1 MSPRPP
7 DEAPRRGRETPAGAR
22 AAQARALAALRTAD
36 PLLGRLI
43 DEYPGLDPWEWRGR
57 WPREPFALLVRT
69 ITGQQ
74 ISTSAANA
82 IFGRLRDLLGADLSP
97 AGVARRSDDELR
109 TAGLSRAKLA
119 SLRDLSARILD
130 GSLDLVL
137 LADLPD
143 DELRRR
149 LLEVRGIGPW
159 TVELLL
165 IGLARE
171 DALPAADVGLRR
183 AVRDVYG
190 LDQLPSGAEVA
201 ALGERWRPYRSLAAA
216 YLYASLRQPT
226 ALG

>member
-1 MSPRPP
+1 MTERTPTQRESHKADPR
-7 DEAPRRGRETPAGAR
+7 GV
-22 AAQARALAALRTAD
+22 QARALAALRAAD
-36 PLLGRLI
+36 PVLGGLI
-43 DEYPGLDPWEWRGR
+43 DDHPTLDPWEWRAR

-74 ISTSAANA
+74 ISTSAADA
-82 IFGRLRDLLGADLSP
+82 IFGRVRELLGAEFTP
-97 AGVARRSDDELR
+97 AGLARRSDEELR
-109 TAGLSRAKLA
+109 GAGLSRAKLA
-119 SLRDLSARILD
+119 SLRDLSARVLA
-130 GSLDLVL
+130 GSLTIDR

-149 LLEVRGIGPW
+149 LPAVRGIGPW

-165 IGLARE
+165 IGLARP

-190 LDQLPSGAEVA
+190 LDHLPNGPEVA

-216 YLYASLRQPT
+216 YLYASLRRS
-226 ALG
+226 ASLD

>member
-1 MSPRPP
+1 MR
-7 DEAPRRGRETPAGAR
+7 EGRHAP
-22 AAQARALAALRTAD
+22 QIQVLAALRAAD
-36 PLLGRLI
+36 PVLGRLI
-43 DEYPGLDPWEWRGR
+43 DEYPALDPWEWRVR
-57 WPREPFALLVRT
+57 WPQQPFALIVRT

-82 IFGRLRDLLGADLSP
+82 IFGRVRDLLGADFTP
-97 AGVARRSDDELR
+97 AGVTRRSDEELR
-109 TAGLSRAKLA
+109 AAGLSRAKLA
-119 SLRDLSARILD
+119 SLRDLSARIMN
-130 GSLDLVL
+130 GSLDLGT

-165 IGLARE
+165 IGLARQ
-171 DALPAADVGLRR
+171 DALPAADIGLRR

-190 LDQLPSGAEVA
+190 LDHLPSGPEVA

-216 YLYASLRQPT
+216 YLYASLRQPA
-226 ALG
+226 ALD

>member
-1 MSPRPP
+1 MR
-7 DEAPRRGRETPAGAR
+7 EGRHAPK
-22 AAQARALAALRTAD
+22 AQTLAALRFAD
-36 PLLGRLI
+36 PVLRRLM
-43 DEYPGLDPWEWRGR
+43 DEHPALDPWEWRAR
-57 WPREPFALLVRT
+57 WPQEPFALLVRT

-82 IFGRLRDLLGADLSP
+82 IFGRVRDLLGAEFTP
-97 AGVARRSDDELR
+97 AGVTRRTDEELR

-119 SLRDLSARILD
+119 SLRDLSARIAN
-130 GSLDLVL
+130 GSLDLDL

-149 LLEVRGIGPW
+149 LQAVRGIGPW

-165 IGLARE
+165 IGLGRD

-183 AVRDVYG
+183 AVRDAYR
-190 LDQLPSGAEVA
+190 LHHLPNGAEVA

-216 YLYASLRQPT
+216 YLYASLRQPAT
-226 ALG
+226 LA